1 MSIQTQHGK
10 MKMIYTDRATP
21 TMYLLI
27 EPRNEPEII
36 RPLTDNEPL
45 DCDIYAAAYA
55 DSLGANLAAP
65 DGYIPDGCGDFRIEL
80 LPDPGNRSHVYDAAE
95 YFLELSE

>member
-1 MSIQTQHGK
+1 M
-10 MKMIYTDRATP
+10 YN

-27 EPRNEPEII
+27 EPRNEAEII

-45 DCDIYAAAYA
+45 DCDVYAAAYA
-55 DSLGANLAAP
+55 DSLGADIAAP
-65 DGYIPDGCGDFRIEL
+65 DGYIPDDCGDFRVAL
-80 LPDPGNRSHVYDAAE
+80 LPDPDNRSHVWQATE

>member
-1 MSIQTQHGK
+1 MTE
-10 MKMIYTDRATP
+10 

-36 RPLTDNEPL
+36 RPLSDNEPL
-45 DCDIYAAAYA
+45 DCDVYAAAYA
-55 DSLGANLAAP
+55 DSLGADIAAP
-65 DGYIPDGCGDFRIEL
+65 DGYIPDNCGDFRIEL
-80 LPDPGNRSHVYDAAE
+80 LPDPNNRTHVRKATE